1 MQVDRVKQFISLH
14 RSGTLCTLL
23 RPTSDSSS
31 RLEGYPFG
39 SLVHYDVDE
48 HGRPVVFV
56 SLLAEHYK
64 NLVADSRASL
74 FICDAFGLRD
84 PQAFARATLLAT
96 FTQISDSE
104 RPAIEARYFARFPE
118 SPGRSLAHDFVFF
131 RGEVERVRWIGG
143 FGDIRWVSAEDYR
156 NALFDPISYTGAGA
170 IEHMNL
176 DHRDALRDYARG
188 HCDLRAEEKDI
199 RMVAVD
205 STKFA
210 LGLVSESGERRI
222 TIEFPSPLTSPE
234 QLRGAMISELQRCRD
249 LLHSRKNG
257 A

>member
-1 MQVDRVKQFISLH
+1 MSH
-14 RSGTLCTLL
+14 
-23 RPTSDSSS
+23 
-31 RLEGYPFG
+31 LEGYPFG

-64 NLVADSRASL
+64 NLVADPRASL
-74 FICDAFGLRD
+74 FVCDAFGLRD
-84 PQAFARATLLAT
+84 PQAFARATLIAS
-96 FTQISDSE
+96 FSQISDSE
-104 RPAIEARYFARFPE
+104 RPAVEARYFERFPE

-143 FGDIRWVSAEDYR
+143 FGDIRWVSAADYR
-156 NALFDPISYTGAGA
+156 SAPFDLISYTGAGA

-176 DHRDALRDYARG
+176 DHRDALRDYARA
-188 HCDLRAEEKDI
+188 HCDLRPEEKDI

-205 STKFA
+205 NSKFT
-210 LGLVSESGERRI
+210 LGLVSERGERRI
-222 TIEFPSPLTSPE
+222 MIEFPEPLRSPE
-234 QLRGAMISELQRCRD
+234 QLRGAMIAELQKCRD
-249 LLHSRKNG
+249 LIHSRKNG